1 VLLKDIKPGTQA
13 QISYIGAA
21 AATTGPFITRVEVV
35 ESERTILLH
44 EPFDK
49 GRRIKF
55 VERNTYKLCFI
66 CDGAQVNFEAK
77 FMELVKI
84 DGFHLLRFFMVT
96 DGEKVQRRN
105 SFRFTC
111 SLLITFNIVYDNGDQ
126 GTKTEGLVRDLSSG
140 GIKMLTKL
148 NVPENA
154 LLRIDLFLDDDYVMA
169 FGQVRMKRHVPENV
183 KYPYTYGIS
192 FEAMPESEEERIV
205 RYVYNEQRKLLKK
218 PQRALYK
225 TNKK

>member
-1 VLLKDIKPGTQA
+1 MEAV
-13 QISYIGAA
+13 
-21 AATTGPFITRVEVV
+21 RV
-35 ESERTILLH
+35 
-44 EPFDK
+44 DK
-49 GRRIKF
+49 F
-55 VERNTYKLCFI
+55 P
-66 CDGAQVNFEAK
+66 
-77 FMELVKI
+77 M
-84 DGFHLLRFFMVT
+84 LRFFMIT

-111 SLLITFNIVYDNGDQ
+111 SLQITFNIVYDDGEQ
-126 GTKTEGLVRDLSSG
+126 SAKTEGLVRDLSSG
-140 GIKMLTKL
+140 GIKMVTLL

-169 FGQVRMKRHVPENV
+169 FGQVRMKRFSPDNP

-192 FEAMPESEEERIV
+192 FEALPESEEERIV

-225 TNKK
+225 VSKK